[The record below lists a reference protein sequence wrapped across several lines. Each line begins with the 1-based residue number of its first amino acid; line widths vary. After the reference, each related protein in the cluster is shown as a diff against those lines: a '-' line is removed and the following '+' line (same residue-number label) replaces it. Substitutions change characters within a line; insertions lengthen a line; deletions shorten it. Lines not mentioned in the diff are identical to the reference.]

1 MPPHTR
7 RGGVNKLPL
16 LLLCSYAAD
25 NALPLPL
32 PLPLSPSPSLPL
44 LSYAALPAT
53 LFSKRISISKQEAK
67 TMS

>member
-1 MPPHTR
+1 MPPHTG

-16 LLLCSYAAD
+16 LLLCSCAAD
-25 NALPLPL
+25 NALPPPL
-32 PLPLSPSPSLPL
+32 SPSLPL
-44 LSYAALPAT
+44 LSYAVLPAT

>member
-16 LLLCSYAAD
+16 LLLCSCAAD
-25 NALPLPL
+25 NAL
-32 PLPLSPSPSLPL
+32 PLPLSPSPSLRL
-44 LSYAALPAT
+44 LSYAALPAI